1 MREWICV
8 PVIGIAI
15 GEFLIL
21 YNNILAG
28 VGIHVISILAIV
40 LVVIFGNLTSEVKNI
55 LQSLMLIPLL
65 RFVSISIPQLFNY
78 IDIQYLLICSIMS
91 IPIYSIIKNQQILTK
106 KLETNFER
114 FYVFIFVAVL
124 MWVGIVM
131 TELYT
136 NTVSNIQT
144 FSPEDIS
151 AGAGLVSIFL
161 AISLSILL
169 LTLDTKYWNKYV
181 SNTFGICNNS
191 LLLTFVV
198 IVIYK
203 VVTIL

>member
-1 MREWICV
+1 MRKWICV
-8 PVIGIAI
+8 PIVGIAI

-21 YNNILAG
+21 YDKILAG
-28 VGIHVISILAIV
+28 VGIHIISILAII
-40 LVVIFGNLTSEVKNI
+40 LIVIFGNLSSEAKNI

-65 RFVSISIPQLFNY
+65 RFVSISIPQLFND
-78 IDIQYLLICSIMS
+78 INIQYLLIFSIMT
-91 IPIYSIIKNQQILTK
+91 IPIYSIIKNQQILVK
-106 KLETNFER
+106 KLVTNFER

-131 TELYT
+131 AELYT

-144 FSPEDIS
+144 FSPEEIA
-151 AGAGLVSIFL
+151 AGAGFVSIFL

-181 SNTFGICNNS
+181 SNTFGMCVNS
-191 LLLTFVV
+191 ILLTFVV